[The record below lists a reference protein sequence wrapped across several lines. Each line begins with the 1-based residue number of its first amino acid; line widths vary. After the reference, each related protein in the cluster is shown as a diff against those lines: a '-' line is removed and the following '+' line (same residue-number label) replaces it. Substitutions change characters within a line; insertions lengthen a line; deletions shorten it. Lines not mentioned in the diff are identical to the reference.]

1 MIHETFSETF
11 DYNKTYNKLIL
22 NFDGSCGPRNPNG
35 DMGFGWAI
43 RIAKSQDY
51 IAEGWGYELYDG
63 RKETSN
69 NLAEWYALY
78 YGLKWLLDNDIQF
91 VRLNVFGD
99 SNLVIKQCRGE
110 WRISQDKAYSEGANL
125 YLNEIKPFFADKSH
139 NFYWE
144 GRSCNEY
151 CDFLS
156 NKFKQHIKN
165 LLK

>member
-1 MIHETFSETF
+1 MIYETFSETF
-11 DYNKTYNKLIL
+11 DYNKSYRKLIL

-43 RIAKSQDY
+43 RLAKTEDY
-51 IAEGWGYELYDG
+51 IAEGWGFQLYDG
-63 RKETSN
+63 SQETSN

-78 YGLKWLLDNDIQF
+78 YGLKYILDNNIQF
-91 VRLNVFGD
+91 ERLNIIGD
-99 SNLVIKQCRGE
+99 SALVINQATGR
-110 WRISQDKAYSEGANL
+110 WRISSEKAYSIGAEL
-125 YLNEIKPFFADKSH
+125 YLNEIKPLFEERNH

-156 NKFKQHIKN
+156 NKYKQHVKN